1 MTHFEEDI
9 VNGMPGLPYYLQNPG
24 VRAAMERSAYGAE
37 IGYANSLGDTGAAS
51 ELQQLMEQE
60 IRNVMGTP

>member
-1 MTHFEEDI
+1 
-9 VNGMPGLPYYLQNPG
+9 
-24 VRAAMERSAYGAE
+24 MERSAYGAE
-37 IGYANSLGDTGAAS
+37 VGYANSIGDTGAAS